1 MKKVKFFAALMAAA
15 TTLFAACNKE
25 TNLGTDG
32 SVPEGIPT
40 YASITVQVNNLG
52 TRATRAESQTG
63 EKEIAKVQVL
73 IFDKSGVLE
82 TVSKELTVNGSG
94 VASET
99 IATTTGQK
107 TIYAVVNNNSFISG
121 YSAGS
126 TSLGAFEA
134 LAFTAASANSGAKR
148 VDVPIATAKNFLMIG
163 STTIEL
169 KDQGKDTQDKVIPNE
184 VDLTVTRAAAKSQ
197 LLFQNVEASA
207 SFQPSNAALTF
218 GAAASQLAQ
227 LQPTMNVKA
236 PGASTGTVT
245 PWVSPDYTD
254 AAANWIAA
262 RVKDFDQKNDSELA
276 TVVEFS
282 HYMPENINATPLMNT
297 TTCMLVRVQA
307 KPTTWSD
314 GGGTQQGS
322 TFYALVKF
330 TTAVTNDQKYDAI
343 DSYYGIYKDMATA
356 QAVLDNG
363 ALSTD
368 PDKAKYGIVT
378 YTDGYCYYRL
388 NLRDMTKSTSAE
400 RYSVLR
406 NNFYKVTV
414 TEINNLGWNN
424 PTDLVK
430 PDDTRPV
437 ETQTSIEAII
447 TVADWTDVDMNE
459 PLG

>member
-1 MKKVKFFAALMAAA
+1 MKKVKFFAAMMAAA

-25 TNLGTDG
+25 TNLGADG
-32 SVPEGIPT
+32 SVPEGVPT
-40 YASITVQVNNLG
+40 YASISVQVNNLG
-52 TRATRAESQTG
+52 TRATRAASQTG
-63 EKEIAKVQVL
+63 EKEIGKVQVL

-82 TVSKELTVNGSG
+82 TVSKELTVDDSG

-107 TIYAVVNNNSFISG
+107 TVYAVVNNNSFING
-121 YSAGS
+121 YSAGM
-126 TSLGAFEA
+126 TLGAFEA
-134 LAFTAASANSGAKR
+134 LAFTAASANSGVKR
-148 VDVPIATAKNFLMIG
+148 VDVPVATAENFLMIG
-163 STTIEL
+163 SQATTL
-169 KDQGKDTQDKVIPNE
+169 QDLGEGTPNKVT
-184 VDLTVTRAAAKSQ
+184 LTVTRVAAKSQ

-218 GAAASQLAQ
+218 DAAASQLAQ

-245 PWVSPDYTD
+245 PWVDPDYTET
-254 AAANWIAA
+254 AANWIAA
-262 RVKDFDQKNDSELA
+262 REKGFDQNNDSELT

-307 KPTTWSD
+307 TPTTWSD
-314 GGGTQQGS
+314 EGGTQQGT

-330 TTAVTNDQKYDAI
+330 TTDVTGDQKYDAI

-356 QAVLDNG
+356 QAVLDSG

-437 ETQTSIEAII
+437 ETQTSIEATI